1 MDKREVGFVVFPGLE
16 ILDLAGPAEV
26 FAATRAFDPF
36 TIGLTPEAI
45 LAQGFVTILPERTF
59 DNCPVPH
66 VLVIP
71 GGDIEPAASN
81 PDFLAWIARAAK
93 EAEIVMSVCT
103 GAFVLAHA
111 GVLDGLAATT
121 WHGRIERLRA
131 QAPRTKVLDHVRIV
145 DNGRVITTA
154 GVSAGIDGA
163 LHVVDRLLGREA
175 AERAAAYM
183 EYAWA
188 ARPPY
193 LAPRP

>member
-1 MDKREVGFVVFPGLE
+1 MTKREVGFLVFPGLE

-26 FAATRAFDPF
+26 FAATRAFDPC
-36 TIGLTPEAI
+36 TIGLTPEAV

-81 PDFLAWIARAAK
+81 PEFLAWVSRAAI

-121 WHGRIERLRA
+121 WHGRIERLRE
-131 QAPRTKVLDHVRIV
+131 QAPRTKVLADVRIV
-145 DNGRVITTA
+145 DNG
-154 GVSAGIDGA
+154 
-163 LHVVDRLLGREA
+163 
-175 AERAAAYM
+175 
-183 EYAWA
+183 
-188 ARPPY
+188 
-193 LAPRP
+193 

>member
-1 MDKREVGFVVFPGLE
+1 MERRDVGFVLFPGLE

-26 FAATRAFDPF
+26 FAAARAFEPF
-36 TIGLTPEAI
+36 TIGLTPDAV
-45 LAQGFVTILPERTF
+45 LAQGFVTLLPERTF
-59 DNCPVPH
+59 DACPIPD

-81 PDFLAWIARAAK
+81 REFLAWVARAAK

-121 WHGRIERLRA
+121 WHGRIDRLRE
-131 QAPRTKVLDHVRIV
+131 QAPRTRVIADARVV

-175 AERAAAYM
+175 AERCAAYM
-183 EYAWA
+183 EYPWA
-188 ARPPY
+188 ATPPWRPPT
-193 LAPRP
+193 P

>member
-1 MDKREVGFVVFPGLE
+1 MTKREVGFVLFPGLE

-36 TIGLTPEAI
+36 TIGLTPEPI

-59 DNCPVPH
+59 DNCPIPH

-71 GGDIEPAASN
+71 GGDVEPAASR
-81 PDFLAWIARAAK
+81 PEFLAWVARAAK

-111 GVLDGLAATT
+111 GVLDGLTATT
-121 WHGRIERLRA
+121 WHGRIDRLRE
-131 QAPRTKVLDHVRIV
+131 QAPRTKVLADVRIV

-175 AERAAAYM
+175 AERVAAYM
-183 EYAWA
+183 EYPWA
-188 ARPPY
+188 AAPPY
-193 LAPRP
+193 RTEQP

>member
-36 TIGLTPEAI
+36 TIGLTPEAV

-81 PDFLAWIARAAK
+81 PDFLAWVARAAK

-121 WHGRIERLRA
+121 WHGRIERLRE
-131 QAPRTKVLDHVRIV
+131 QAPRTKVLENVRIV

-183 EYAWA
+183 EYPWTAT
-188 ARPPY
+188 PPRR
-193 LAPRP
+193 AEPA